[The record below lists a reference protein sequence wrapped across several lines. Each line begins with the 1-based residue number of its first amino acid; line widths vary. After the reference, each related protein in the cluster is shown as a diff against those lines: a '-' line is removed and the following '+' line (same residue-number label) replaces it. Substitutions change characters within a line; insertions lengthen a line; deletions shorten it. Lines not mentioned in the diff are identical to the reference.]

1 MSVYWG
7 FAVEHISII
16 TLLVKSDYMKI
27 ISIKQLFF
35 VGLISSIGALAHA
48 DNSPSSP
55 QVVSSKTVSKAT
67 YLEDYQAITKVLNT
81 YIEGCKQ
88 AKSSIMKPAFNEH
101 ATMYSVG
108 ADGHLV
114 GGPIQSLFD
123 GIDKE
128 FRPSPNA
135 QAAITS
141 INIVGTAASARIDA
155 NDMSGISFTDFFHLL
170 KVDGKWTVVSKIY
183 YTHPNH

>member
-1 MSVYWG
+1 MKTTILKALFFGVMITDLS
-7 FAVEHISII
+7 ATAQAERLSRDQHISV
-16 TLLVKSDYMKI
+16 VKTM
-27 ISIKQLFF
+27 
-35 VGLISSIGALAHA
+35 
-48 DNSPSSP
+48 
-55 QVVSSKTVSKAT
+55 SKPT
-67 YLEDYQAITKVLNT
+67 YVQEYQAIAEVLNK

-88 AKSSIMKPAFNEH
+88 AKSSIMKPAFSKN

-108 ADGHLV
+108 ADGNLV

-123 GIDKE
+123 GIDKD

-135 QAAITS
+135 QAVIARIE
-141 INIVGTAASARIDA
+141 IVGTAASARIDA

-170 KVDGKWTVVSKIY
+170 KVEGKWTVVSKIY